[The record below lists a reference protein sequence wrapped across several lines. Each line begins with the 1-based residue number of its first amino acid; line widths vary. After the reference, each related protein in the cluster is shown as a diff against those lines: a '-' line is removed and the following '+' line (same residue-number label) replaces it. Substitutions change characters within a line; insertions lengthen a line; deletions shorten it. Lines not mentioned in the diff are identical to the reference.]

1 MALFSRFKKKGE
13 YNLSKSDF
21 KTESE
26 DFEVLSLKLS
36 GDFFEKFPQ
45 AKKKE
50 NYKGKKALITNSSK
64 INLFGNQVKI
74 AYNPSEIELNENKFI
89 DLINNKLNWI
99 SNNEETLKNGIA
111 KKLVPLKN
119 DSWLNENESE
129 ISNSEFIK
137 RIELNGITFYGDG
150 SSELTFDDDDLFWE
164 HQIVVDLGIKN
175 NLSSINIRG

>member
-1 MALFSRFKKKGE
+1 MGLFSRFKKKGE

-21 KTESE
+21 NTESE
-26 DFEVLSLKLS
+26 DFEVLSVKLS

-50 NYKGKKALITNSSK
+50 NYTGKNTLITNSTK
-64 INLFGNQVKI
+64 INILGNQVEI
-74 AYNPSEIELNENKFI
+74 TYDPSEIELNENKFI

-111 KKLVPLKN
+111 KNLVPLKN

-129 ISNSEFIK
+129 
-137 RIELNGITFYGDG
+137 
-150 SSELTFDDDDLFWE
+150 
-164 HQIVVDLGIKN
+164 
-175 NLSSINIRG
+175 